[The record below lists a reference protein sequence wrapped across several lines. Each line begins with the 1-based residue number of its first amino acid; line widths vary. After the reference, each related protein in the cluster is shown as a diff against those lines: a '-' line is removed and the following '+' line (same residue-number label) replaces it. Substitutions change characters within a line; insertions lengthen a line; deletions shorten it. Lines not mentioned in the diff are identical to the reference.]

1 MHLVVY
7 GPEGS
12 GKGTQAKLLG
22 ESLELP
28 VYTTGDLVREA
39 ASNDKGEIG
48 IRAQKVL
55 LEGKYLPD
63 EDVCSLLRSKLEGCD
78 AIKGFVL
85 DGFPRTLGQAHFLME
100 VLAKNDL
107 KLDKLV
113 YLKLSTVESVN
124 RLLKRKRKVFGSSNI
139 LHDDPKRVKQR
150 LSIYH
155 KEEKDILQFFKS
167 KDLLLEIDGNQPI
180 EKVFTDILKGLKV
193 DA

>member
-39 ASNDKGEIG
+39 AANDKGEIG
-48 IRAQKVL
+48 KRAKKVL

-63 EDVCSLLRSKLEGCD
+63 KDVCRLLSIKFESRLE
-78 AIKGFVL
+78 KTGFVL
-85 DGFPRTLGQAHFLME
+85 DGFPRTLGQAYFLME
-100 VLAKNDL
+100 VLAKNNL
-107 KLDKLV
+107 KLDRVV
-113 YLKLSTVESVN
+113 YLKLSTAESVN
-124 RLLKRKRKVFGSSNI
+124 RLLKRKRKVFSSSNI
-139 LHDDPKRVKQR
+139 LHDDPIRVKQR

-155 KEEKDILQFFKS
+155 KEEKDILQFFRG
-167 KDLLLEIDGNQPI
+167 KDLLLTINGNQPI
-180 EKVFTDILKGLKV
+180 EKVYKDILRGLKV
-193 DA
+193 NA